1 MKRFIHKAAVGAAAA
16 LAVTLAL
23 TACSSSKGSDSA
35 ATSTA
40 GSASTSAGSGSS
52 SAAPCTSTTS
62 VKLQLQWNNQAQF
75 AGYYA
80 ADKMG
85 YYKAACLKVTLL
97 EGGGTVVPQQIIE
110 NGQADYAVSWAPK
123 VLADVDAGKKLTDI
137 AQIFQRSAPL
147 LVSLKSEGITSPAAM
162 KGKKWVNWGYGNQW
176 ELLAMLQ
183 IAGGL
188 TPAQTKYDTEGDT
201 PTNLLQDHYGA
212 VTAMTYNEY
221 AQLLET
227 TNPSTGKLYQPSD
240 FNVLSPNDY
249 NASML
254 EDGLWALTDKLSDPT
269 FQKTTAAF
277 VYASLEGWIYVRDH
291 AQDAATLSTE
301 YGSKLPA
308 GHQLWMANEINKL
321 IWPSPQGIGVVNMTT
336 WQQTVDLA
344 KKVID
349 RATGKPLIT
358 KDPPTST
365 IDMTFVNEALTKLKA
380 QGLDVD
386 GTTFTPLTVTLKKG
400 GV

>member
-1 MKRFIHKAAVGAAAA
+1 MTRFIRRRTAGAAAVA
-16 LAVTLAL
+16 VLAVVLA
-23 TACSSSKGSDSA
+23 ACGSSGSTDAGA
-35 ATSTA
+35 A
-40 GSASTSAGSGSS
+40 AGSGCSKL
-52 SAAPCTSTTS
+52 TK

-80 ADKMG
+80 ADSLG

-97 EGGGTVVPQQIIE
+97 EGGGTVVPQQVIE

-123 VLADVDAGKKLTDI
+123 VFGDVDAGKKLTDI
-137 AQIFQRSAPL
+137 GQIFQRSAPL
-147 LVSLKSEGITSPAAM
+147 LVSLKSAGITTPAAL

-183 IAGGL
+183 TAGGL
-188 TPAQTKYDTEGDT
+188 TPAETKYDTEGDT
-201 PTNLLQDHYGA
+201 PTNLLQDHYAA

-227 TNPSTGKLYQPSD
+227 MNPATGKLYQPSD

-249 NASML
+249 KTSML
-254 EDGLWALTDKLSDPT
+254 EDGIWAMTNKLSDPA
-269 FQKTTAAF
+269 FKTTTQAF
-277 VYASLEGWIYVRDH
+277 VTASLQGWIYVRDH
-291 AQDAATLSTE
+291 PQQAATLSTQ

-321 IWPSPQGIGVVNMTT
+321 IWPAPQGIGVVDQTT
-336 WQQTVDLA
+336 WQQTVTLS

-349 RATGKPLIT
+349 PATGKPLIT
-358 KDPPTST
+358 KDPPAST
-365 IDMTFVNEALTKLKA
+365 IDMSFVTAALNTLKA
-380 QGLDVD
+380 KGLDTT
-386 GTTFTPLTVTLKKG
+386 GTSFKPLTVALQKG
-400 GV
+400 GA

>member
-1 MKRFIHKAAVGAAAA
+1 MSSFIRRRAAGAAAVA
-16 LAVTLAL
+16 VLAIVLA
-23 TACSSSKGSDSA
+23 ACGSSSSGADD
-35 ATSTA
+35 A
-40 GSASTSAGSGSS
+40 GASGSS
-52 SAAPCTSTTS
+52 SGSGCTKLTK

-80 ADKMG
+80 ADSLG
-85 YYKAACLKVTLL
+85 YYKAACLQVSLL
-97 EGGGTVVPQQIIE
+97 EGGGTVVPQQVIE

-123 VLADVDAGKKLTDI
+123 VFGDVEAGKKLTDI

-147 LVSLKSEGITSPAAM
+147 LVSLKSAGISTPAAL

-183 IAGGL
+183 SAGGL
-188 TPAQTKYDTEGDT
+188 TPAETKYDTEGDT
-201 PTNLLQDHYGA
+201 PTNLLQDKYAA

-227 TNPSTGKLYQPSD
+227 TNPATGKLYQPTD

-249 NASML
+249 KSSML
-254 EDGLWALTDKLSDPT
+254 EDGIWAMTDKLSDPA

-277 VYASLEGWIYVRDH
+277 VYASLQGWIYVRDH
-291 AQDAATLSTE
+291 PQEAATLSTK

-321 IWPSPQGIGVVNMTT
+321 IWPSPQGIGVVDQTT
-336 WQQTVDLA
+336 WQQTVDLS

-349 RATGKPLIT
+349 PATGKPLIT
-358 KDPPTST
+358 KDPPAST
-365 IDMTFVNEALTKLKA
+365 IDMTYVNQALAKLKTA
-380 QGLDVD
+380 GLDPTD
-386 GTTFTPLTVTLKKG
+386 ATFKPLAVTLQKG
-400 GV
+400 GA

>member
-1 MKRFIHKAAVGAAAA
+1 MRRSIRRATVGTAAAV
-16 LAVTLAL
+16 LTLAL
-23 TACSSSKGSDSA
+23 AACSSSGGSS
-35 ATSTA
+35 
-40 GSASTSAGSGSS
+40 GGGGSS
-52 SAAPCTSTTS
+52 SSTSTGTATTASCTSTTK
-62 VKLQLQWNNQAQF
+62 VKLQLQWSNQAQF

-80 ADKMG
+80 ADKLG

-97 EGGGTVVPQQIIE
+97 EGGGTVVPQQVIE

-123 VLADVDAGKKLTDI
+123 VFGDIDAGKKLTDI

-147 LVSLKSEGITSPAAM
+147 LVSLKSAGITSPADL

-183 IAGGL
+183 TAGGL
-188 TPAQTKYDTEGDT
+188 SPAETKYDTEGDT
-201 PTNLLQDHYGA
+201 PTNLFQDKYAA

-227 TNPSTGKLYQPSD
+227 VNPSTGKLYQPSD

-249 NASML
+249 KSSML
-254 EDGLWALTDKLSDPT
+254 EDGIWAMTDKLSDPT
-269 FQKTTAAF
+269 FKKTTEAF

-291 AQDAATLSTE
+291 PQDAATLSTQ

-321 IWPSPQGIGVVNMTT
+321 IWPSPQGIGVVDNTT
-336 WQQTVDLA
+336 WQQTVDLS

-349 RATGKPLIT
+349 PATGKALI
-358 KDPPTST
+358 KNDPPAST
-365 IDMTFVNEALTKLKA
+365 IDMDFVNEALTKLKA
-380 QGLDVD
+380 KGLDVT
-386 GTTFTPLTVTLKKG
+386 GTSFKPLTVTLKKG
-400 GV
+400 GA